1 MGLRKRIAQAPSAA
15 RAQMSDVAA
24 STRTRLSAARKRARE
39 LKDEWQERWYR
50 RNHPSTAQDLQIK
63 DAEDAFYQAA
73 KSVVGHISAI
83 EHAQREL
90 GSEMPPREFL
100 STGSVREE
108 RRMYRDSIRQSMS
121 DARREFPF
129 LREQFVTTIKPS
141 SVREVVLQSNAMV
154 DSIDLYLRNRFDGQ
168 FHPEDALT
176 RLHAAMFDQCP
187 LVSSEDD
194 DGAADT
200 DSATSDSELTDAQ
213 ADDETPSEDEPAATV
228 LHARRMRDPEYRR
241 HQHSLVYIDRLAPI
255 NQLVDALRSEE
266 GEWMPYVAPTYGGI
280 EARILAVFRDPGPRT
295 QQDKGS
301 GFLSLEN
308 DDPSAERHLGFVTD
322 AGISPTD
329 LTVWN
334 TYPWYINRNPAS
346 GEIDRGLDPLR
357 RLIDLLPELQVVI
370 AHGGA
375 AQTAWQRF
383 ERKYPRAADRLEVI
397 KTYHTSQQAL
407 WTPDVEE
414 RERRQADIANAYAK
428 AAAMLD

>member
-1 MGLRKRIAQAPSAA
+1 MSLRERIAQAPSAA
-15 RAQMSDVAA
+15 RAQISDIAA
-24 STRTRLSAARKRARE
+24 STRTRLSAARQRARE

-50 RNHPSTAQDLQIK
+50 RNHPSTAQDPQIK

-100 STGSVREE
+100 STGSMREE
-108 RRMYRDSIRQSMS
+108 RRMHRDTIRQSTS

-129 LREQFVTTIKPS
+129 LREQFATTIRQS
-141 SVREVVLQSNAMV
+141 SVPEVALQSSAMV

-187 LVSSEDD
+187 LVSAEDD
-194 DGAADT
+194 DAADT
-200 DSATSDSELTDAQ
+200 DSATSDSELTDAR
-213 ADDETPSEDEPAATV
+213 ADDEAPSEAEPAAAV
-228 LHARRMRDPEYRR
+228 LLARRMRDPEYRR

-255 NQLVDALRSEE
+255 NQLVDALRSEQ

-322 AGISPTD
+322 AGISPTE

-375 AQTAWQRF
+375 AQTAWLRF
-383 ERKYPRAADRLEVI
+383 ERKYPRVSSRLKVI

-407 WTPDVEE
+407 WTPNVEE

-428 AAAMLD
+428 AAALLD

>member
-1 MGLRKRIAQAPSAA
+1 MRKRIAQAPSAA

-39 LKDEWQERWYR
+39 LKEEWQERWYR
-50 RNHPSTAQDLQIK
+50 RNHPSTAQDPQIK
-63 DAEDAFYQAA
+63 DTEDAFYQAA

-90 GSEMPPREFL
+90 GSEMPPKEFL

-108 RRMYRDSIRQSMS
+108 RRMYRDTIRQSTS

-141 SVREVVLQSNAMV
+141 SVPEVVLQSSAMV

-194 DGAADT
+194 GGAMDT
-200 DSATSDSELTDAQ
+200 DSATPDAELTDAQ
-213 ADDETPSEDEPAATV
+213 ADDETPSETEPAATV
-228 LHARRMRDPEYRR
+228 LLARRMRDPEYRR
-241 HQHSLVYIDRLAPI
+241 HQHSLIYIDRLAPI
-255 NQLVDALRSEE
+255 NQLVDALRSEQ

-322 AGISPTD
+322 AGISPTE

-346 GEIDRGLDPLR
+346 GEIDRGLGPLR

-383 ERKYPRAADRLEVI
+383 ERKYPRIAGRLEVI